1 MNHLPV
7 VVLLLGLISA
17 AALGLAVAAEK
28 HAPQGPL
35 VAHNVFFSLK
45 DNSEA
50 AQRAMIDDCHKL
62 LSPIPGIVFYAAG
75 TLSDMK
81 RDVNDRDFDVALHCV
96 FHNQAALDAYLLA
109 PKHLEFVAKHKP
121 NWKKVRV
128 FDSDVSRG
136 AKAE

>member
-1 MNHLPV
+1 MNHLPFV
-7 VVLLLGLISA
+7 VFLIGLACA
-17 AALGLAVAAEK
+17 AVMGLAVAADK
-28 HAPQGPL
+28 PAPQGPL

-50 AQRAMIDDCHKL
+50 AKKAMIDDCHKL
-62 LSPIPGIVFYAAG
+62 LAPIPGTVFYAAG

-96 FHNQAALDAYLLA
+96 FKSQVALDAYLVA
-109 PKHLEFVAKHKP
+109 PKHLEFVDKHRP

-128 FDSDVSRG
+128 FDSDVSG
-136 AKAE
+136 APR

>member
-1 MNHLPV
+1 MNHLPAI
-7 VVLLLGLISA
+7 VLLLGLACAVVIS
-17 AALGLAVAAEK
+17 LAVAAEK
-28 HAPQGPL
+28 PAQPGPM

-50 AQRAMIDDCHKL
+50 AKKAMIDDCHRL
-62 LSPIPGIVFYAAG
+62 LAPLPGTVFYAAG

-96 FHNQAALDAYLLA
+96 FKDRAALDAYLVA
-109 PKHLEFVAKHKP
+109 PKHLEFVDMHKA

-128 FDSDVSRG
+128 FDSDVSG
-136 AKAE
+136 APKTR